1 MDVLKGMTI
10 FVEVANQQGF
20 APAARALELST
31 SAVSRYVIELEDW
44 LGIQLFHRTT
54 RKLSLTEEGAFYLS
68 RCQQVIADVD
78 DIKQVAIGNLTE
90 PQGNLRITAPVFIA
104 KAWLQDLLPGF
115 LNRYPQVSLELT
127 AVDRVV
133 DLVAEGYDLALR
145 ACELADSTLVA
156 RRLMDVNLALVA
168 SPAYLAEY
176 GTPTSIDD
184 LKSHNCLVDTVAGYT
199 NRWPLLDGKKRTLI
213 SVIGNASAN
222 SGEIVRSLA
231 LAGIGIALLPRFFVL
246 KDIHDSHLVSFL
258 ESSIDFHAGLY
269 AVYPQRRYVSANI
282 RCFID
287 YLIEHNDQLK
297 DLYE

>member
-168 SPAYLAEY
+168 SPTYLAEY
-176 GTPTSIDD
+176 GTE
-184 LKSHNCLVDTVAGYT
+184 VV
-199 NRWPLLDGKKRTLI
+199 
-213 SVIGNASAN
+213 
-222 SGEIVRSLA
+222 
-231 LAGIGIALLPRFFVL
+231 
-246 KDIHDSHLVSFL
+246 
-258 ESSIDFHAGLY
+258 
-269 AVYPQRRYVSANI
+269 
-282 RCFID
+282 
-287 YLIEHNDQLK
+287 
-297 DLYE
+297 

>member
-145 ACELADSTLVA
+145 ARELADSTLVA

-168 SPAYLAEY
+168 SPTYLAEY

-199 NRWPLLDGKKRTLI
+199 NRWPLLDGKKRKLI
-213 SVIGNASAN
+213 SVSGNACEQRRNCSITRTRRDRYSVTAPILRTQGYSRQPPRLI
-222 SGEIVRSLA
+222 SGIEHR
-231 LAGIGIALLPRFFVL
+231 LPRRPICRL
-246 KDIHDSHLVSFL
+246 
-258 ESSIDFHAGLY
+258 SST
-269 AVYPQRRYVSANI
+269 SACI
-282 RCFID
+282 G
-287 YLIEHNDQLK
+287 
-297 DLYE
+297 